1 MGDKDVIRLD
11 ISVDNRSLVQ
21 IGNSAKD
28 LEEYFTDLINFTY
41 LTCDALV
48 YLGLCS
54 ILLRH
59 VP

>member
-1 MGDKDVIRLD
+1 MGDKDVIRFD
-11 ISVDNRSLVQ
+11 ISVDNTSLVK
-21 IGNSAKD
+21 IGNSAKN

-54 ILLRH
+54 ILL
-59 VP
+59 